1 MGNIVPFLRERGAFL
16 PQDVQAMSQALDEV
30 CVALQVADGDKQARQ
45 AIAERIVTLA
55 QRGERNPMQL
65 RQRVLVEAALPL

>member
-16 PQDVQAMSQALDEV
+16 PQAMSQALDEV